1 MKRAIYLLV
10 TMLIMSS
17 VGYADDT
24 VGDSYTVYWSVNGE
38 IISEQS
44 VEAGGFIDMTPEA
57 PMPMACANYGY
68 TFVGWSDTQISGS
81 QGWEPSPLYT
91 NVTEFPSVSQD
102 MTYYAV
108 FWSDATTGGGTYEM
122 TDVLTREMTGVA
134 SGSTTYTEWSGIMA
148 SSSAMYAGCSAGGND
163 AIQMRSS
170 NSNSGIITTASGGT
184 VTMVS
189 VEWSEKT
196 SAGQTLNVYGSNT
209 PFTSVSELYNGGAGT
224 LLGTIVKGSTT
235 ELSVSGYEY
244 IGMRSASGA
253 LYLSSVFVTW
263 STPGAGG
270 TNEYVTLCGGH
281 PTSGT
286 LDDGKQWSL
295 ENGMLK
301 LIGGGYLTGFADPT
315 DVPWYSFRNEITS
328 IFLGADYLSIGAY
341 LFYDMTN
348 LTSISCPSSYM
359 PTLQENTFSP
369 GLLSQI
375 TATVRADLL
384 SQYQADPYWSQ
395 MTLETYPDS
404 GGDDTPTVYAEGY
417 TGDGDG
423 LHWVIYNN
431 GQMTFDGVGNIP
443 DFESTSF
450 QPWFEFS
457 EQVTDINFNAQIT
470 SVGNYAFSQ
479 FSNLNTVLLASSTNQ
494 LGDFAFSECSS
505 LTRITAPANEVM
517 SASEL
522 VFGNSFDREKLTIE
536 VPKSMVDAYKGA
548 MFWYEFNI
556 VSSTTTTITWDQTDV
571 ANVDVSQSSG
581 YLDPQS
587 QTINTISVTA
597 AAPSSGDYSQFQT
610 YSNISYISIQQNGT
624 LTFAPASGKLT
635 RIAIN
640 CGGDPTN
647 PENVS
652 AGWTWNSE
660 TDKLIWTGEA
670 ASSVTLARGSSSGDI
685 YFTIYSIEFT
695 IADDAAPVTPA
706 TTTIEWDN
714 AEVSTIALECTN
726 VDEVQTTS
734 AIDGI
739 TASLKRTSSG
749 GNCEFKNGDLWISS
763 DCGQITFT
771 STVGDISGI
780 VLHAGE
786 QVYTIPDNLSTGW
799 TWDDMEKT
807 LTWEGTAAESVTLSG
822 SMDFIVNTIE
832 FTVAIGGDSTSKD
845 DIVGGLVEG
854 DIRWSFN
861 SNTGLLSIYG
871 FGAMPDWVQSMAPW
885 GSYVDSIQEVEVC
898 YGITYVC
905 NGAFANSLNIT
916 KVTLAAS
923 VDSIGEYIFTG
934 NYSPIQ
940 LYVQNMTPPGITTNT
955 FANVNGCVYAY
966 CYESAFPA
974 YDSKPLW
981 NEKVCLGFDTDP
993 EDPNLQ
999 SYQLQMIYINN
1010 VALADFNPDQYSYN
1024 ITLPADSET
1033 PLITYKPGYTSQ
1045 SITIEQASSTDGT
1058 AYIHVNES
1066 ATYSLYFGVEG
1077 GGEEKLLD
1085 SGDCGPSVYW
1095 DIYESGLLIIK
1106 GSGTMYYWPE
1116 YQNIPWDAYRS
1127 QITSVQVQEGV
1138 ESLTVAAFLEC
1149 VQLSSATLPSS
1160 LCCIDDSTFYN
1171 CVALR
1176 SIACGREYPPSV
1188 NGTYPFYNVNL
1199 SEITL
1204 TIPEVS
1210 ESLYS
1215 SAEYWG
1221 QMKIV
1226 AQGGST
1232 SQLEPY
1238 QLEYIF
1244 VNSIG
1249 IDGFNPGIY
1258 DYDIVL
1264 PAGSETPHLSYMAGN
1279 INQDVEIEQ
1288 PTSPNSTGYL
1298 HVLIDGVK
1306 QATYTIN
1313 FTCETRQVEIALS
1326 SDWRFIMLPSGA
1338 LAGNWSYNDIT
1349 TTGDVI
1355 WARYDGEKRAAEQSG
1370 WTIVDIEQS
1379 YYKDWGH
1386 IVRAQNGTAT
1396 LSITMT
1402 AEADSSA
1409 ANIHLRTYEARLP
1422 QNASWNLIGNPYNAS
1437 YDIKGLL
1444 AAGITAPIHVWNG
1457 TGYTTYN
1464 PEYDDYTL
1472 QPFEAFFVQTSGT
1485 ETQSIHLSSEYI
1497 VGNGGNGGNTH
1508 EQVEGEL
1515 SGAFSIGES
1524 MQVHFSKGNLQ
1535 YNASSNIWRFAESQY
1550 DYIGEENTTN
1560 ISDPTNGGWIDLF
1573 GWGTGDNPTRSTQ
1586 NGSQYSEFTDW
1597 GINPILN
1604 GGNIANIW
1612 QTLKSDEWTY
1622 LLQSR
1627 ANAQQLQGVATVNG
1641 YTGLILL
1648 PDNWY
1653 DTGHTALVSSYTS
1666 GEWETMENAGAV
1678 FLPAAG
1684 YRWGSTKMF
1693 EVGVSG
1699 EYWSA
1704 SFGATDEAY
1713 DLDFKSGSVNPMSN
1727 YSREYGFSV
1736 RLVRQIQ

>member
-1 MKRAIYLLV
+1 MAGTKNRKNMKRVIFLLV
-10 TMLIMSS
+10 VTFIMSS
-17 VGYADDT
+17 VGYAQSIVNSGSIDEFINWTVYDDGTLEITGDGSISDYSSQIAVPWYSNRSQITILRLSGEITPIGKYAFSACQNITKIICVTENPPTLNENTFNSNRLGQIT
-24 VGDSYTVYWSVNGE
+24 VLVPTETARAMYMGAEYWSQMGSIEVNPENAGGSNPDDPTQGEYYTVYWSVNGE

-68 TFVGWSDTQISGS
+68 TFVGWTDAPISGS
-81 QGWEPSPLYT
+81 QGWEPSPMYISAY
-91 NVTEFPSVSQD
+91 EYPSVSQD
-102 MTYYAV
+102 VTYYAV
-108 FWSDATTGGGTYEM
+108 FQSDATAGGGTYEM

-134 SGSTTYTEWSGIMA
+134 SGSTNYTEWTGIMA
-148 SSSAMYAGCSAGGND
+148 SSSAMYAGNTAGGNS

-170 NSNSGIITTASGGT
+170 GNNTGIITTASGGT
-184 VTMVS
+184 LTQIS
-189 VEWSEKT
+189 VEWNSKT
-196 SAGQTLNVYGSNT
+196 TDGQTLNVYGSYT
-209 PFTSVSELYNGGAGT
+209 PFSSVSELYSGGSATQIGT
-224 LLGTIVKGSTT
+224 LVKGTSSM
-235 ELSVSGYEY
+235 LPVSGYEY
-244 IGMRSASGA
+244 IGMRSNNGA
-253 LYLSSVFVTW
+253 LYLNSISITW
-263 STPGAGG
+263 LTQGAGG
-270 TNEYVTLCGGH
+270 TSEYVTSCGGSSTGGDA
-281 PTSGT
+281 TSGT
-286 LDDGKQWSL
+286 LENGQSWSL
-295 ENGMLK
+295 ENGRLS
-301 LIGGGYLTGFADPT
+301 LTGAGNIAGFDAPGDA
-315 DVPWYSFRNEITS
+315 PWYSHRNVITS
-328 IFLGADYLSIGAY
+328 IFLGADFFSIGGFV
-341 LFYDMTN
+341 FYDLNN

-375 TATVRADLL
+375 TATVRANLL
-384 SQYQADPYWSQ
+384 SEYQADPYWSQ
-395 MTLETYPDS
+395 MTFETYPDS

-423 LHWVIYNN
+423 LHWIIYNN
-431 GQMTFDGVGNIP
+431 GQMTIDGVGALP
-443 DFESTSF
+443 DFSDYTLQS
-450 QPWFEFS
+450 WAEFRD
-457 EQVTDINFNAQIT
+457 QIIDVNLNGQIT
-470 SVGNYAFSQ
+470 SVGSYAFAQ
-479 FSNLNTVLLASSTNQ
+479 CQNLNTVLLSSSTNQ
-494 LGDFAFSECSS
+494 LGDYAFSECPS
-505 LTRITAPANEVM
+505 LTRITAPAYEVM
-517 SASEL
+517 SSSEL
-522 VFGNSFDREKLTIE
+522 AFGNSYDREKLTIE
-536 VPKSMVDAYKGA
+536 VPESMVDAYKGA
-548 MFWYEFNI
+548 MFWYEFKI
-556 VSSTTTTITWDQTDV
+556 
-571 ANVDVSQSSG
+571 
-581 YLDPQS
+581 
-587 QTINTISVTA
+587 
-597 AAPSSGDYSQFQT
+597 
-610 YSNISYISIQQNGT
+610 
-624 LTFAPASGKLT
+624 
-635 RIAIN
+635 
-640 CGGDPTN
+640 
-647 PENVS
+647 
-652 AGWTWNSE
+652 
-660 TDKLIWTGEA
+660 
-670 ASSVTLARGSSSGDI
+670 
-685 YFTIYSIEFT
+685 
-695 IADDAAPVTPA
+695 
-706 TTTIEWDN
+706 
-714 AEVSTIALECTN
+714 
-726 VDEVQTTS
+726 
-734 AIDGI
+734 
-739 TASLKRTSSG
+739 
-749 GNCEFKNGDLWISS
+749 
-763 DCGQITFT
+763 
-771 STVGDISGI
+771 
-780 VLHAGE
+780 
-786 QVYTIPDNLSTGW
+786 
-799 TWDDMEKT
+799 
-807 LTWEGTAAESVTLSG
+807 
-822 SMDFIVNTIE
+822 
-832 FTVAIGGDSTSKD
+832 VAIGSDSTSKD

-871 FGAMPDWVQSMAPW
+871 FGAMPDWIQSMAPW

-1033 PLITYKPGYTSQ
+1033 PLVTYKPGYTSQ

-1258 DYDIVL
+1258 NYDVVL
-1264 PAGSETPHLSYMAGN
+1264 PAGSTTPKLSYMAGN
-1279 INQDVEIEQ
+1279 NYQVVEIEQ
-1288 PTSPNSTGYL
+1288 PTSPNSTAYI
-1298 HVLIDGVK
+1298 HVSVNGSR

-1355 WARYDGEKRAAEQSG
+1355 WARYNGEKRAAEQSG

-1485 ETQSIHLSSEYI
+1485 ETQSIHLSPEYI

-1535 YNASSNIWRFAESQY
+1535 YNANSNIWRFAESQY

-1713 DLDFKSGSVNPMSN
+1713 DLDFKSDSVNPMSN